1 MLSPS
6 GLPEVPCARCGT
18 RVAGL
23 GWNELCPDCRTERTR
38 RANRLASRISLPATL
53 LVGLYVIFRM
63 PTFPLARIYGII
75 AILVT
80 SIVVRKIVHRVA
92 MEFMPQ

>member
-6 GLPEVPCARCGT
+6 GWPEVPCARCEE

-23 GWNELCPDCRTERTR
+23 AWGARCPACTAERAG
-38 RANRLASRISLPATL
+38 RASRLARRISLLATL
-53 LVGLYVIFRM
+53 LVGLYVLWRVPPI
-63 PTFPLARIYGII
+63 PLARIYGGI

-80 SIVVRKIVHRVA
+80 YIVVRKVVHRVA
-92 MEFMPQ
+92 LEHLPG